1 MEMIE
6 SIESLLI
13 EICSFLTLIEICS
26 FLTVDAIVPFVY
38 IDIYL
43 LGVRERQAL

>member
-6 SIESLLI
+6 SIESL
-13 EICSFLTLIEICS
+13 LIEICS